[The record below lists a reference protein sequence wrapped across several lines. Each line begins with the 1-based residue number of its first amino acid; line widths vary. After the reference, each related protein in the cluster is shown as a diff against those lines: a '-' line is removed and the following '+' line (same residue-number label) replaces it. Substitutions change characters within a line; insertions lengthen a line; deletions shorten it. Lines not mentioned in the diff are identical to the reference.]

1 MCHHQSRHLPICHYN
16 QTIYKYTHVPF
27 TLLLLLLLL
36 LNTTCTTIYNDAGTY
51 VHAHVLRHCHMNS
64 VQLLHH
70 ASLPS
75 TTTSIYYTHSLSI
88 YYTHISIIHPFL
100 ISCLG
105 SLFLFMLSCIL
116 GIGPSSQ
123 VSISQQVQH
132 TTLIVIA
139 SSLPLLSSPL
149 HHPII
154 PSISY
159 STSHHPSHHA
169 YKLPFCI
176 TLTRPCVSHISYS
189 FHALQ
194 RRIKY
199 LGFGSSQVRT
209 NTDYGVAGVSPAP
222 IYHTYSP

>member
-1 MCHHQSRHLPICHYN
+1 MFN
-16 QTIYKYTHVPF
+16 THVPF
-27 TLLLLLLLL
+27 TLLLLL

-64 VQLLHH
+64 VQLLYH

-75 TTTSIYYTHSLSI
+75 TTTTLSLHTLHPQPLHILHPHLHHPPFPHIMLRFAVPFYALMHFRYWSVVPGLDITTGTTYYTHRHS
-88 YYTHISIIHPFL
+88 H
-100 ISCLG
+100 
-105 SLFLFMLSCIL
+105 CIL
-116 GIGPSSQ
+116 SPP
-123 VSISQQVQH
+123 
-132 TTLIVIA
+132 
-139 SSLPLLSSPL
+139 PLHSTPL
-149 HHPII
+149 HHPIHHPI
-154 PSISY
+154 HPSISY
-159 STSHHPSHHA
+159 STSHHPSHHV

-194 RRIKY
+194 RHIQY